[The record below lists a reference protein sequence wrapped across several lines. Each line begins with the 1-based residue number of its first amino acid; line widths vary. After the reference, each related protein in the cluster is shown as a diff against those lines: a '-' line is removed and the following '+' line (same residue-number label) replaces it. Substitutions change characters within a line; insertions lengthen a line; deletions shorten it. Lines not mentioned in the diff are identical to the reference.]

1 MRFQLEY
8 ILAKPTNIRSTFN
21 SLPRNVPD
29 AYRGVIKRI
38 EEGKNK
44 TTAFKILS
52 WILLARWGLSMG
64 ELQEALSVEDGMK
77 ELIPIDD
84 LIHPR
89 YVVECCE
96 SLVTHDEETQAVRLT
111 HYTLNDFLYK
121 ECESVLLK
129 SVDLART
136 CITYLDFSAFD
147 VPCRDYWLIEE
158 RLEKYR
164 FADYAA
170 QFWGVHTQ
178 GDAERHEDIQ
188 LAVLRTFASESKR
201 TSFLEIQKG
210 GFSHERYYW
219 SKDVPEPVLH
229 IASRHGLSTI
239 CGRLLDN
246 R

>member
-1 MRFQLEY
+1 M
-8 ILAKPTNIRSTFN
+8 STFS
-21 SLPRNVPD
+21 SLPRNVPA
-29 AYRGVIKRI
+29 AYGGVIKRI

-52 WILLARWGLSMG
+52 WILLARRVLTMR

-77 ELIPIDD
+77 DLIPVDD

-89 YVVECCE
+89 YVVECCQ
-96 SLVTHDEETQAVRLT
+96 SLVTHDEETQSVRLT
-111 HYTLNDFLYK
+111 HYTLNDFLSK
-121 ECESVLLK
+121 ECGSVLLT

-136 CITYLDFSAFD
+136 CITYLGFNEFD
-147 VPCRDYWLIEE
+147 VPCRAYKLLAA

-188 LAVLRTFASESKR
+188 FAFLRTFAAGSKPR
-201 TSFLEIQKG
+201 LVLEIQYRLPR
-210 GFSHERYYW
+210 FHHYRDRWW
-219 SKDVPEPVLH
+219 SNDQSETMLH
-229 IASRHGLSTI
+229 TASRHGLSTI
-239 CGRLLDN
+239 CGRLLDK

>member
-1 MRFQLEY
+1 MRM
-8 ILAKPTNIRSTFN
+8 R
-21 SLPRNVPD
+21 
-29 AYRGVIKRI
+29 
-38 EEGKNK
+38 
-44 TTAFKILS
+44 
-52 WILLARWGLSMG
+52 
-64 ELQEALSVEDGMK
+64 ELQEALSIEDGMK
-77 ELIPIDD
+77 ELIPVDY

-96 SLVTHDEETQAVRLT
+96 SLVTHDEETQSVRLT

-121 ECESVLLK
+121 ECGSVLLT

-147 VPCRDYWLIEE
+147 VPCRHYRLLVE

-178 GDAERHEDIQ
+178 GDAERHEDFQ
-188 LAVLRTFASESKR
+188 LAFLRTFAAESKL
-201 TSFLEIQKG
+201 TSVLEIKKG
-210 GFSHERYYW
+210 SSRYLYTRYDW
-219 SKDVPEPVLH
+219 SKDISETMLQ
-229 IASRHGLSTI
+229 IASRDGLSTI
-239 CGRLLDN
+239 CERLLDN